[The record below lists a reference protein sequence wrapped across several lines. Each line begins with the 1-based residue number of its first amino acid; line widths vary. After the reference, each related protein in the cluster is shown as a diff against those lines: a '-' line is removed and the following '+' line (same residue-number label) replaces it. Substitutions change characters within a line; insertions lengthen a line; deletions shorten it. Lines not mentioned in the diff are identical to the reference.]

1 MKKESIADGYTQI
14 DNNGKIGQ
22 TKPVIEDTWQLL
34 EGTDLR
40 LRESRPRSDGLPGDT
55 EGQVPQGQV
64 VSDAEGFIEK
74 LNKAEMET
82 RNLVYSLQEPLVMLF
97 DKVEDLDITGSSD
110 NLKA

>member
-55 EGQVPQGQV
+55 EGQGPQGQV

-74 LNKAEMET
+74 LNKADQASE
-82 RNLVYSLQEPLVMLF
+82 NLRL
-97 DKVEDLDITGSSD
+97 D
-110 NLKA
+110 NLPDDIADEPERPHAPQESNIK